1 MGAIDMR
8 SQAGFNLMEIL
19 ITLLVLTTGL
29 LGLVGMQAV
38 AQRAELESYQR
49 AQAMVLLSDIVDR
62 INTNRKGA
70 TCYAITTS
78 ASAGTPYLGTTG
90 ANKYSIAGYSCPS
103 MATNPAAVTR
113 AGFDLGSIDQMLLGA
128 VETSGGASIGAMI
141 GARAC
146 IGFDGASQS
155 YTVALAWQG
164 MSPTYS
170 PAGWDTAANPALA
183 RNCALN
189 LYGADTQR
197 RVIWTTILVATLS

>member
-1 MGAIDMR
+1 MR

-49 AQAMVLLSDIVDR
+49 AQAMVLLSDIIDR

-103 MATNPAAVTR
+103 MATNPDAVTR
-113 AGFDLGSIDQMLLGA
+113 AGFDLGSIDQTLLGA
-128 VETSGGASIGAMI
+128 IEQSGGASIGAMI

-146 IGFDGASQS
+146 IGFDSASQS
-155 YTVALAWQG
+155 YTVAVAWQG
-164 MSPTYS
+164 MSGTFS
-170 PAGWDTAANPALA
+170 PAGWDTTATPAFA

-197 RVIWTTILVATLS
+197 RVIWTTILVAALT